1 MEQTDDSLKTWL
13 VPDPFIQI
21 PAWISHSPSKSKYTV
36 FPPSQFLRNVP
47 MQLVAPDDPAP
58 SAPTPGTSLL
68 SPLLALVFV
77 GGLACSCVCLD
88 VSECKCACVY
98 PCAESWSWHWVSLSV
113 AFCFLH
119 WRSLAEPGPH
129 QIWLFLESQL
139 ARKSPGSAT
148 WAWWLQ
154 MSANLPGFH
163 VGTGDPKFCLYSFK
177 SSPLSL
183 KSPLP
188 APCLSQF
195 PNPRNF
201 YSKIL
206 LGLTTKNIFNN
217 FFLSSPPL
225 TFQS

>member
-1 MEQTDDSLKTWL
+1 MAQTDGSLRTWFQTHL
-13 VPDPFIQI
+13 LKYLLEF
-21 PAWISHSPSKSKYTV
+21 PAMMVHPKVSTRSSLPSW
-36 FPPSQFLRNVP
+36 FLRNVP
-47 MQLVAPDDPAP
+47 MQMAWMTLLFLLRHL
-58 SAPTPGTSLL
+58 SSLL
-68 SPLLALVFV
+68 AWVFV
-77 GGLACSCVCLD
+77 RGLACPCACLD
-88 VSECKCACVY
+88 VCECICACVY
-98 PCAESWSWHWVSLSV
+98 PCAEIWSWHWVSLSV
-113 AFCFLH
+113 ASCFPH

-188 APCLSQF
+188 APCLSQS
-195 PNPRNF
+195 PTPRNF
-201 YSKIL
+201 Y
-206 LGLTTKNIFNN
+206 
-217 FFLSSPPL
+217 
-225 TFQS
+225 